1 MAGRWRSLITHKTID
16 IVTRALSLIFAVGFV
31 FALWW
36 GIGTVSRQET
46 TYKAEISDIGSELAS
61 ASATLKNLQNQDPYK
76 INDELQ
82 VKIAGIERAYSGM
95 SELFERR
102 SDMFAEGYD
111 LEDIDLEIVEL
122 LSSLSRLEY
131 ENVATRSAA
140 LQVSMQALVVANV
153 EVIQSA
159 PSITV
164 SNDFP
169 GSGYSRQTVSTE
181 RGNYTVAMVVAE
193 GASVIVDTAGES
205 DCVDN
210 CPTLS
215 LADYVSRNGGF
226 AGINGGYFCPPDY
239 ASCQEKVN
247 AFDTLVF
254 NGRTGTAFNQSNNV
268 YSTVPLFVAYGS
280 SLNFYS
286 QTLNWGVDGSSTG
299 ALANYPLMLQGNSI
313 SFDEGSLPTYLRDN
327 KGTRGFIGTRGGTVV
342 IGHVFGASVPDA
354 AYVLQALG
362 IEQALNLD
370 GGGSSALW
378 SGGYKVG
385 PGRSLPVAI
394 VLK

>member
-1 MAGRWRSLITHKTID
+1 MAGHWHTRLTHKTID
-16 IVTRALSLIFAVGFV
+16 ILTRVLSAVFAVGFI
-31 FALWW
+31 FTLWW
-36 GIGTVSRQET
+36 GMSTISRQE
-46 TYKAEISDIGSELAS
+46 YRYNAELGDIGSKLAS
-61 ASATLKNLQNQDPYK
+61 TSATLMDLQSQDQYK

-82 VKIAGIERAYSGM
+82 IKIAGIERAYSGM
-95 SELFERR
+95 SDLFERR
-102 SDMFAEGYD
+102 SDMYAEGYD
-111 LEDIDLEIVEL
+111 LSDIDLEIVGL
-122 LSSLSRLEY
+122 LASLAELEY
-131 ENVATRSAA
+131 ENVATKSAS
-140 LQVSMQALVVANV
+140 LQDSMQALVAASV
-153 EVIQSA
+153 EVIQNTS
-159 PSITV
+159 SV
-164 SNDFP
+164 FSSNDLP

-181 RGNYTVAMVVAE
+181 RGNFTVAMVVAE

-210 CPTLS
+210 CPTLA

-239 ASCQEKVN
+239 ASCQGKVN
-247 AFDTLVF
+247 TFDTLVL
-254 NGRTGTAFNQSNNV
+254 NGRTGVAFNQSNNV
-268 YSTVPLFVAYGS
+268 YSTVPLFAAYGS

-286 QTLNWGVDGSSTG
+286 QTLSWGVDGSSTG

-313 SFDEGSLPTYLRDN
+313 SFDEGSLPAYLREN
-327 KGTRGFIGTRGGTVV
+327 KGTRGFIGTRGGAVI

-394 VLK
+394 ILK